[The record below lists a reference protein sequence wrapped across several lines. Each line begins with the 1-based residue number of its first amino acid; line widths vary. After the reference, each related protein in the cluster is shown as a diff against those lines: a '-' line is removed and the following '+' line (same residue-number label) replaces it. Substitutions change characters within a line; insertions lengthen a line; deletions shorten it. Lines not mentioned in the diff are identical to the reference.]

1 VFTVSE
7 QRDRILACAC
17 ELYLTDGLEGFSMRK
32 LARNLGVTAPALYR
46 HFEGKEQVLHEVV
59 REAYER
65 FARHLYTALEG
76 QTALERFDLAGEG
89 YLSFALAHPRLFEV
103 LFAAPDHL
111 GWGSVPKDLEAQA
124 CALGQ
129 FWNDRV
135 RECMDAGILR
145 KGNPEDTAMTLWSH
159 AHGLVTLFLRGRLR
173 VDVEGFRKIYRDSHR
188 RLFAGVATP
197 EHGQQLLE
205 ADAATPLNT
214 KNDGGF
220 APHDHLY
227 RTGT

>member
-1 VFTVSE
+1 MSE

-17 ELYLTDGLEGFSMRK
+17 ELYLADGLEGFSMRK
-32 LARNLGVTAPALYR
+32 LARNLGVTAPSLYR
-46 HFEGKEQVLHEVV
+46 HFDSKEQVLMEVV

-65 FARHLYTALEG
+65 FARHLYSALQG
-76 QTALERFDLAGEG
+76 STPLERFNLAGQG
-89 YLSFALAHPRLFEV
+89 YLDFALEHPRLFEV

-111 GWGSVPKDLEAQA
+111 GWESLPKDVEAHA

-145 KGNPEDTAMTLWSH
+145 RGDPHAIAMTLWAH
-159 AHGLVTLFLRGRLR
+159 AHGLLTLFLRGRLR
-173 VDVEGFRKIYRDSHR
+173 MDVDGFRKLYESSHR
-188 RLFAGVATP
+188 RMFAGLAT
-197 EHGQQLLE
+197 E
-205 ADAATPLNT
+205 AFEAGLGKEEEEELVLTT
-214 KNDGGF
+214 MEGGVEPP
-220 APHDHLY
+220 AHLY

>member
-1 VFTVSE
+1 MSE

-17 ELYLTDGLEGFSMRK
+17 ELYLADGLEGFSMRK
-32 LARNLGVTAPALYR
+32 LARSLGVTAPALYR
-46 HFEGKEQVLHEVV
+46 HFESKEGVLHEVV

-76 QTALERFDLAGEG
+76 ETPLERFDKAGHG
-89 YLSFALAHPRLFEV
+89 YLDFALAHPRLFDV
-103 LFAAPDHL
+103 LFAAPDQL
-111 GWGSVPKDLEAQA
+111 GWDSVPKELEAQA

-145 KGNPEDTAMTLWSH
+145 KGDPQDIAMTLWSH

-173 VDVEGFRKIYRDSHR
+173 VDVDGFRKIYRDSHR
-188 RLFAGVATP
+188 RLLAGVATP
-197 EHGQQLLE
+197 DYGARLLE
-205 ADAATPLNT
+205 EDARALVPK
-214 KNDGGF
+214 KNEGGF
-220 APHDHLY
+220 APPEPLY

>member
-1 VFTVSE
+1 
-7 QRDRILACAC
+7 
-17 ELYLTDGLEGFSMRK
+17 MRK
-32 LARNLGVTAPALYR
+32 LARTLGVTAPALYR
-46 HFEGKEQVLHEVV
+46 HFASKEQVLHEVV

-76 QTALERFDLAGEG
+76 QTPLERFELAGEG
-89 YLSFALAHPRLFEV
+89 YLGFALAHPRLFEV

-111 GWGSVPKDLEAQA
+111 GWDSVPKDLEAQA

-145 KGNPEDTAMTLWSH
+145 KGSPEAMAITLWSH
-159 AHGLVTLFLRGRLR
+159 SHGLVTLFLRGRLR
-173 VDVEGFRKIYRDSHR
+173 VDVDGFRQIYRDSHR
-188 RLFAGVATP
+188 RLLSGVATP
-197 EHGQQLLE
+197 EYGKQLLE
-205 ADAATPLNT
+205 EAAGTPLPTRNE
-214 KNDGGF
+214 GGF

>member
-1 VFTVSE
+1 MSE
-7 QRDRILACAC
+7 QRERILAHAC
-17 ELYLTDGLEGFSMRK
+17 ELYLADGLEGFSMRK
-32 LARNLGVTAPALYR
+32 LARSLGVTAPALYR
-46 HFEGKEQVLHEVV
+46 HYESKEQVLHEVV

-76 QTALERFDLAGEG
+76 PTPLERFDMAGHG
-89 YLSFALAHPRLFEV
+89 YLVFALENPRLFEV

-111 GWGSVPKDLEAQA
+111 GWDSVPKDLEAQA

-145 KGNPEDTAMTLWSH
+145 RGDPQGIATTLWSH
-159 AHGLVTLFLRGRLR
+159 AHGLVTLFLRGRMR
-173 VDVEGFRKIYRDSHR
+173 VDEETFRKIYRDSHR
-188 RLFAGVATP
+188 RMLAGLATP
-197 EHGQQLLE
+197 EYGALLLE
-205 ADAATPLNT
+205 EDAATLVLT
-214 KNDGGF
+214 KNEGALG
-220 APHDHLY
+220 PSEHLY